1 MSAELILWMPDDLR
15 APWIWWQ
22 SETESGKVKTDSEK
36 ASLKALDFKTLT
48 VIVSGQSIRTYPHDL
63 PDMRVAERRK
73 AAAIFVEDLLAG
85 SSRDHHVVLSATGRD
100 GATPR
105 LAVISNDRMNRL
117 IQSLSEMGLK
127 ANTII
132 ADYDAVPLHVGPALL
147 EDRFLKPGP
156 QGYTM
161 DRVWGET
168 DADVKA
174 VMRTALPRDVYA
186 LLPELETEF
195 AINLAQGF
203 YAPKQAFLPEF
214 ALFKRAAALLI
225 MLGLTWLVWQ
235 GAQWRSI
242 NAQTQTLKTE
252 ASDLYFN
259 VTGKR
264 ARNPA
269 LEVTRAVKSG
279 PKSEGDFLK
288 LSSIVFESL
297 SRVDGVEIDRLQYD
311 NLSNALSLR
320 LFYPGFETVA
330 RLETD
335 IAARGAIFESGGV
348 REQSG
353 RMIGEATVILSKGG
367 PS

>member
-1 MSAELILWMPDDLR
+1 MSAELILWMPDNLR

-22 SETESGKVKTDSEK
+22 SETESGEVKTDSEK

-63 PDMRVAERRK
+63 PDMRITERRK
-73 AAAIFVEDLLAG
+73 AATIFVEDLLAG
-85 SSRDHHVVLSATGRD
+85 SSRDHHVALSATGRE

-105 LAVISNDRMNRL
+105 LAVISSDRMNRL

-127 ANTII
+127 AHTII
-132 ADYDAVPLHVGPALL
+132 ADYDAVPLHVGPILL
-147 EDRFLKPGP
+147 EDRFLNPGP
-156 QGYTM
+156 QGYTI
-161 DRVWGET
+161 DKEWGET

-174 VMRTALPRDVYA
+174 VMQAALPRDIYA
-186 LLPELETEF
+186 ILPELETES
-195 AINLAQGF
+195 AINLAQGP
-203 YAPKQAFLPEF
+203 YVPKQAFLPEF
-214 ALFKRAAALLI
+214 ELFKRAAALLGVF
-225 MLGLTWLVWQ
+225 GLTWLVWQ
-235 GAQWRSI
+235 GAQWRSMTM
-242 NAQTQTLKTE
+242 QTKTLKTE
-252 ASDLYFN
+252 ASDLYFS

-264 ARNPA
+264 VANPA

-279 PKSEGDFLK
+279 PKSEGNFLK
-288 LSSIVFESL
+288 LSSVLFESI
-297 SRVDGVEIDRLQYD
+297 SGVDGVEIDRLQYD
-311 NLSNALSLR
+311 SMSNALSLR

-330 RLETD
+330 RLEKD

-353 RMIGEATVILSKGG
+353 RMIGEATVILSEGG